1 MKARQLRQNVQL
13 RRVDRHVRA
22 PRQQRRAL
30 ALNMLLLHQKRH
42 RRAARVQ
49 RPADDQRAFGHEQ
62 RVFRVSAV
70 HQLVFR
76 QPRVNIQ
83 LRRVKIGDL
92 MNFHVFSSLFVR
104 IAVL

>member
-1 MKARQLRQNVQL
+1 MRGSISTDTGAYPASSARPMTSGLSATNI
-13 RRVDRHVRA
+13 A
-22 PRQQRRAL
+22 FAGS
-30 ALNMLLLHQKRH
+30 
-42 RRAARVQ
+42 AR
-49 RPADDQRAFGHEQ
+49 FTE
-62 RVFRVSAV
+62 
-70 HQLVFR
+70 LVFR